1 LTIDIE
7 FQIVLG
13 ELEFFVIRF
22 LGLGADDSDRFE

>member
-1 LTIDIE
+1 LSIDIG

-13 ELEFFVIRF
+13 VLEFVVIRF